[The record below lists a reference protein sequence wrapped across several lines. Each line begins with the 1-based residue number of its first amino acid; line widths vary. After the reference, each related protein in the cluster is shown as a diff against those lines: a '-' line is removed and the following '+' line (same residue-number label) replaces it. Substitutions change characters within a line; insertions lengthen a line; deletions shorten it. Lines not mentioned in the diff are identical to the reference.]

1 MPSLKALKK
10 KKKQCLLPKIQ
21 QWAHFSKIWKGV
33 ERTMACVYLKG
44 KRSSDKI
51 FLVQIA
57 YLTEILI
64 TVFKNRLFP

>member
-44 KRSSDKI
+44 KRS
-51 FLVQIA
+51 
-57 YLTEILI
+57 
-64 TVFKNRLFP
+64 